1 MAVDLQKPVVQA
13 ASAPPQTRPDSRT
26 LANLSD
32 ILSCLSSLE
41 SEEADLSTSLS
52 ELLAARE
59 PIVNSLTRLQ
69 SLVPQLDSLSTEAR
83 ELHDTVAVTART
95 ADNVGGRVR
104 TLDEEMRRV
113 REAAERV
120 GQVMELKASLSAL
133 QDAMA
138 QKDWESATRHCARAM
153 SLPCEV
159 LQGRF
164 AETAVPTEDSPLP
177 PAETLQ
183 QAREELLAI
192 FRREFEKASQ
202 SRDAAATSRFF
213 KLFPA
218 IGWEE
223 EGLQAYANFVVDL
236 IRIRPPA
243 SAKTSSP
250 LYYIAALT
258 ALFES
263 IAKIVDQ
270 HQPVVEK
277 YYGPGKMARVL
288 ERLLQECDRVVK
300 DLLEGW
306 EEARSMKR
314 KLSDITNVGSQ
325 YSLSPAI
332 RKQPSQTGV
341 IDEDIIDPREIDKVL
356 TEIAGMSG
364 RWALFRKFMYGRL
377 QDYASDDE
385 GDEDG
390 DINGQRNGS
399 ADASE
404 LPLSPAK
411 SADSFQVLE
420 KSSSQKRFD
429 DILSTYYVP
438 LEVWYARTII
448 DKAHRFSNPDVSQSP
463 AMTTTPDDAF
473 YILKA
478 VLLRMVSTGST
489 TVVQRTSEQLHEV
502 MDREY
507 AGIIKKKL
515 DDVYRTGGTTGP
527 GARGDKVE
535 RENRQTF
542 IILLNDLDISSSH
555 MERLVKDICSS
566 TAISQNYINADVETV
581 KSGVSSFMNIVP
593 KFRST
598 LRNGVEQLF
607 NQLLR
612 PKMRT
617 FIIDVYKDIS
627 YALDEESYA
636 AAEYQDLVRK
646 RFIKAWESLVDG
658 YKDIFTEANYR
669 LFFGLAVDVLVRPW
683 EKFVMSLKYSE
694 LGAIRFDHDLRSIT
708 TYLFSQTVFGDIREK
723 LVRLQQISMV
733 LNLDSEEDVDEF
745 YNGSGIAWQLTEQ
758 EVRSIANLRV

>member
-1 MAVDLQKPVVQA
+1 MATISQP
-13 ASAPPQTRPDSRT
+13 TRPDART
-26 LANLSD
+26 LATLPD

-41 SEEADLSTSLS
+41 SEEAELSTSLS

-59 PIVNSLTRLQ
+59 PIVNSLARLQ
-69 SLVPQLDSLSTEAR
+69 SLVPQLDNLSTEAR
-83 ELHDTVAVTART
+83 GLHGTVAVTART
-95 ADNVGGRVR
+95 AENVGGRVR
-104 TLDEEMRRV
+104 ALDEEMRRV

-133 QDAMA
+133 QEAMA

-153 SLPCEV
+153 ALPLEV
-159 LQGRF
+159 IQGRF
-164 AETAVPTEDSPLP
+164 AETTVPTEENPLP

-183 QAREELLAI
+183 DARERLLAI
-192 FRREFEKASQ
+192 FRREFESASQ

-223 EGLQAYANFVVDL
+223 EGLQVYANFVVDL
-236 IRIRPPA
+236 VRVRPPA

-258 ALFES
+258 TLFES

-277 YYGPGKMARVL
+277 YYGPGRMSRVL
-288 ERLLQECDRVVK
+288 ERLLQECDRVAK

-306 EEARSMKR
+306 EEARAMKR
-314 KLSDITNVGSQ
+314 KLSDTVNSGSHF
-325 YSLSPAI
+325 SSSPTT
-332 RKQPSQTGV
+332 RRQPSQPGTV
-341 IDEDIIDPREIDKVL
+341 DEDTVDPREIDKVL
-356 TEIAGMSG
+356 TEIAGISS

-377 QDYASDDE
+377 KEFSNEDE
-385 GDEDG
+385 EDE
-390 DINGQRNGS
+390 S
-399 ADASE
+399 ADGSGGEPDSTEASQH
-404 LPLSPAK
+404 PLASTKPTAE
-411 SADSFQVLE
+411 AIEVLE
-420 KSSSQKRFD
+420 KSSSQKLFD
-429 DILSTYYVP
+429 DILTTYYVP

-448 DKAHRFSNPDVSQSP
+448 DRAHRLSNPDISQSP

-478 VLLRMVSTGST
+478 VLMRMVSTGST
-489 TVVQRTSEQLHEV
+489 TVAERTSEQLREV

-507 AGIIKKKL
+507 VGIIKRKL
-515 DDVYRTGGTTGP
+515 DDVYRTGGSIGP
-527 GARGDKVE
+527 GVRGEKVE
-535 RENRQTF
+535 RENRQSF
-542 IILLNDLDISSSH
+542 IMLLNDLDISSSH

-566 TAISQNYINADVETV
+566 AAVGQNYIDADVEAV
-581 KSGVSSFMNIVP
+581 KSSISSLTTLVP

-598 LRNGVEQLF
+598 LRAGVEQLF
-607 NQLLR
+607 NQLMR

-617 FIIDVYKDIS
+617 FVIDVYKDVS
-627 YALDEESYA
+627 YVLDEESYA
-636 AAEYQDLVRK
+636 AANYQDLVRK
-646 RFIKAWESLVDG
+646 RYIKAWESLVDG
-658 YKDIFTEANYR
+658 YKDIFTESNYR
-669 LFFGLAVDVLVRPW
+669 LFFGLAIDVLVRPW
-683 EKFVMSLKYSE
+683 EKFVLSLKYSE

-708 TYLFSQTVFGDIREK
+708 TYLSSQTVFGDIREK
-723 LVRLQQISMV
+723 FVRLQQISMV